1 VANVDDDNNQ
11 PAIELY
17 IDELVLHGFPR
28 RDRYQITDSV
38 GLELMRLFSEQ
49 GLPSGF
55 DREHAQMDLQGREI
69 AVSPGNGAA
78 SIGVAIARS
87 VYGSFTSTTQGKDV
101 QWPRND
107 LIQALR

>member
-1 VANVDDDNNQ
+1 VANVDEDNNQ
-11 PAIELY
+11 PSIELY

-28 RDRYQITDSV
+28 RDRYPISDSV

-55 DREHAQMDLQGREI
+55 DREHAQMELQGHEI

-78 SIGVAIARS
+78 SIGTAIARS
-87 VYGSFTSTTQGKDV
+87 VYGSFTSTTQGRDK
-101 QWPRND
+101 
-107 LIQALR
+107 